1 MERMLYYEKIK
12 IFQNFETQ
20 YINDRARFFNENN
33 KKSSWNLSNKGQ
45 VLGQEMKGK
54 TAIKVINDDITYC
67 SSC

>member
-45 VLGQEMKGK
+45 VLG
-54 TAIKVINDDITYC
+54 
-67 SSC
+67 